1 MIAKYTTIFP
11 IMHNSSQKMIYEKL
25 QDMSDS

>member
-1 MIAKYTTIFP
+1 MIAKYTTTFP
-11 IMHNSSQKMIYEKL
+11 TMQNSSQKMIYEKL